1 MLNTAY
7 MCYFPNAMCLFSCY
21 PTLQVPLA
29 PHMEIIL
36 LKTKKKT
43 GDGGGIDCFVAKVV
57 CWAAAL

>member
-7 MCYFPNAMCLFSCY
+7 MCYFPNAKCLFSCY

-36 LKTKKKT
+36 LKTKKKP

-57 CWAAAL
+57 C